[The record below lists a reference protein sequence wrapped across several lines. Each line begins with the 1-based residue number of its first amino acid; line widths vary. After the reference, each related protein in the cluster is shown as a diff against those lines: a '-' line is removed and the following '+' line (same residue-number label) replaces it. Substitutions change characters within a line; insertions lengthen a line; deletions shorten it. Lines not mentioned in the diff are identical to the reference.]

1 MAIIGLRNYRIVK
14 LLTDTEETLEYDT
27 KITRLTG
34 AKSVKI
40 SPKVDS
46 AENYGDDQLLET
58 ASAMGAIEVEIEVA
72 DLTLEERALILGYQY
87 KDGVLIE
94 DKNFNPPNLAFGF
107 ESPKSQNGSRMVWL
121 TKGVCEPFE
130 EEAKTKE
137 DKIEFQSQKIKL
149 KFMPRIHDGRHKI
162 TADTD
167 VENAPTDAQFFTTD
181 FLKTGVKPTTPAKA
195 NLNK

>member
-58 ASAMGAIEVEIEVA
+58 A
-72 DLTLEERALILGYQY
+72 
-87 KDGVLIE
+87 
-94 DKNFNPPNLAFGF
+94 
-107 ESPKSQNGSRMVWL
+107 
-121 TKGVCEPFE
+121 
-130 EEAKTKE
+130 
-137 DKIEFQSQKIKL
+137 
-149 KFMPRIHDGRHKI
+149 
-162 TADTD
+162 
-167 VENAPTDAQFFTTD
+167 
-181 FLKTGVKPTTPAKA
+181 
-195 NLNK
+195 

>member
-27 KITRLTG
+27 EIMRLTG
-34 AKSVKI
+34 AKSIKI
-40 SPKVDS
+40 APKVDS

-58 ASAMGAIEVEIEVA
+58 ASAMGAIEVEFEVA
-72 DLTLEERALILGYQY
+72 SLTLEEKAFILGYKY

-94 DKNFNPPNLAFGF
+94 DKDFNPPNLSLGF
-107 ESPKSQNGSRMVWL
+107 ESPKSQGGNRMVWL
-121 TKGVCEPFE
+121 TKGVCEPLE

-137 DKIEFQSQKIKL
+137 DKVEFQSQKVKF
-149 KFMPRIHDGRHKI
+149 KFMPRINDGRHKI

-167 VENAPTDAQFFTTD
+167 VANAPTSEEFFTTA
-181 FLKTGVKPTTPAKA
+181 FLKTATKPATPAKT
-195 NLNK
+195 NLTK